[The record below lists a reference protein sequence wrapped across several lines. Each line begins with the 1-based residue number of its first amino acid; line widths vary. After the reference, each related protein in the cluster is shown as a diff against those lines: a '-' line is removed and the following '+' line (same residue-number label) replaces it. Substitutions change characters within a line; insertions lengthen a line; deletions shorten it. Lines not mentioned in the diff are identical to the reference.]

1 MTCDTNYN
9 YFIRSRRI
17 CEEKVQELL
26 IWDCMKHA
34 INTINTMHQFLAGA
48 ARMSW
53 CKKNGLHMFAFFAPW
68 QFKNHET
75 STNILLWAHWCLAPC
90 SQPPIDWPT
99 LHIQHLFWWR
109 LMLLQ
114 DPLKL
119 LWAGR

>member
-53 CKKNGLHMFAFFAPW
+53 CKKNGLHMFAFELCAMAV
-68 QFKNHET
+68 QK
-75 STNILLWAHWCLAPC
+75 S
-90 SQPPIDWPT
+90 
-99 LHIQHLFWWR
+99 
-109 LMLLQ
+109 
-114 DPLKL
+114 
-119 LWAGR
+119 